1 MDNQRDRFICTECV
15 PTKKWSMSQSNLSRA
30 DPLKFIGLLKEFLEI
45 CVISNCRKPLKSTL
59 KKTGFVDN
67 FEMRA
72 CQGQRNEVQRVSF
85 HMGWLFDELTET
97 KFCDHVNDF
106 EI

>member
-1 MDNQRDRFICTECV
+1 
-15 PTKKWSMSQSNLSRA
+15 MSQSNLSRA
-30 DPLKFIGLLKEFLEI
+30 DPLTFIGFLEEFLEI
-45 CVISNCRKPLKSTL
+45 FVFSNSRKRLKGTL

-67 FEMRA
+67 FQMRA
-72 CQGQRNEVQRVSF
+72 GQGQRNEVQRVSF
-85 HMGWLFDELTET
+85 HMGWLIDELTET